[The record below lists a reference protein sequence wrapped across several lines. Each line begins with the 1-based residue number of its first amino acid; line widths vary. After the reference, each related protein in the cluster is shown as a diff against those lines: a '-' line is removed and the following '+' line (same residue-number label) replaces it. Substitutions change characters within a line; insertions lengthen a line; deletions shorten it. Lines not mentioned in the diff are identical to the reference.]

1 MIGYIL
7 TKEQKQAI
15 QGVFF
20 SSDIFFNCV
29 QDINDV
35 WFLFLSD
42 QDKELLPQEYLYLLD
57 LPQGE
62 YIPKPTPNPFD
73 ETTNRL

>member
-7 TKEQKQAI
+7 TQENYDQV
-15 QGVFF
+15 QGQFY
-20 SSDIFFNCV
+20 SPYQFFNCV

-42 QDKELLPQEYLYLLD
+42 QDKEQILNTEWNWILD
-57 LPQGE
+57 LPQAE
-62 YIPKPTPNPFD
+62 YIAKPAPEFP
-73 ETTNRL
+73 R

>member
-7 TKEQKQAI
+7 TPEQKQLI
-15 QGVFF
+15 QGQYFAP
-20 SSDIFFNCV
+20 DIFLNCV
-29 QDINDV
+29 ADINGV

-42 QDKELLPQEYLYLLD
+42 QDIPLVESSQYAWVLT

-62 YIPKPTPNPFD
+62 YTPPPPPPFPY
-73 ETTNRL
+73 

>member
-7 TKEQKQAI
+7 TEEQHQEI
-15 QGVFF
+15 QGQYY
-20 SSDIFFNCV
+20 SPSQFFNCV

-42 QDKELLPQEYLYLLD
+42 QDKEEIAITEWSWILD

-62 YIPKPTPNPFD
+62 YTPKPSPPFPN
-73 ETTNRL
+73 ETN

>member
-7 TKEQKQAI
+7 IPEQYEQI
-15 QGVFF
+15 QGQYY
-20 SSDIFFNCV
+20 SPSQFFNCV

-42 QDKELLPQEYLYLLD
+42 QDKEEIAQTDWAWVLE

-62 YIPKPTPNPFD
+62 YTPKPSPPNFPY
-73 ETTNRL
+73 

>member
-7 TKEQKQAI
+7 TTEQYESI
-15 QGVFF
+15 QGVFYTPYE
-20 SSDIFFNCV
+20 FFNCV

-42 QDKELLPQEYLYLLD
+42 QDKQEIAVTEWSWILD

-62 YIPKPTPNPFD
+62 YTPPPSPNFPI
-73 ETTNRL
+73 

>member
-7 TKEQKQAI
+7 NTEQYDQV
-15 QGVFF
+15 QGQFY
-20 SSDIFFNCV
+20 SDFEFFNCV
-29 QDINDV
+29 QDINNV

-42 QDKELLPQEYLYLLD
+42 EDKTQIEGTEWSFILD

-62 YIPKPTPNPFD
+62 YIPKPSPLFPI
-73 ETTNRL
+73 

>member
-7 TKEQKQAI
+7 TTENYDQL
-15 QGVFF
+15 QGQFYTPYE
-20 SSDIFFNCV
+20 FFNCV

-42 QDKELLPQEYLYLLD
+42 QDKAQIESTEWAFILD
-57 LPQGE
+57 LPTGE
-62 YIPKPTPNPFD
+62 YIPKPAPPFPA
-73 ETTNRL
+73 

>member
-7 TKEQKQAI
+7 TTEQYEQV
-15 QGVFF
+15 QGQFYTPYE
-20 SSDIFFNCV
+20 FFNCV

-42 QDKELLPQEYLYLLD
+42 EDKVQITDTQWSWILELPE
-57 LPQGE
+57 GE
-62 YIPKPTPNPFD
+62 YTPPLAPPFPPIA
-73 ETTNRL
+73 

>member
-7 TKEQKQAI
+7 TIEQYQQI
-15 QGVFF
+15 QGQYY
-20 SSDIFFNCV
+20 SPSQFFNCV

-42 QDKELLPQEYLYLLD
+42 QDKQEISVTEWSWVLE

-62 YIPKPTPNPFD
+62 YIPKPSPPFPN
-73 ETTNRL
+73 ETN

>member
-7 TKEQKQAI
+7 TTEIYEQI
-15 QGVFF
+15 QGQYY
-20 SSDIFFNCV
+20 SPSQFFNCV
-29 QDINDV
+29 QSIDDT

-42 QDKELLPQEYLYLLD
+42 QDKEEIKETEWSWILE

-62 YIPKPTPNPFD
+62 YIPKLSTEFPI
-73 ETTNRL
+73 